1 MSIRPIDSAAR
12 DRVVTVT
19 RGWIERAA
27 ALYDRRFPMLPVQF
41 DLIGRTAG
49 MYRVD
54 RRGRVIRYNP
64 FLFAK
69 YLSDNLATTV
79 PHEVA
84 HYVVDM
90 LHGSRR
96 VRPHGPEWRAVME
109 DFGVDPRRKV
119 VFDLSGVPQRR
130 QRRFEYQCSCR
141 VHSLAAR
148 SHNRYKNN
156 CVAYLCR
163 RCGDMLRPAPQTGDH
178 P

>member
-69 YLSDNLATTV
+69 YFSDNLATTV

-84 HYVVDM
+84 HYVVDL
-90 LHGSRR
+90 LHGVRR
-96 VRPHGPEWRAVME
+96 VRPHGHEWQAVMD
-109 DFGVDPRRKV
+109 DFRVDPRRRAA
-119 VFDLSGVPQRR
+119 FELDGVPQRR
-130 QRRFEYQCSCR
+130 QRRFAYRCR
-141 VHSLAAR
+141 CRDHSLSTRA
-148 SHNRYKNN
+148 HNRLHK
-156 CVAYLCR
+156 ARIEYLCKL
-163 RCGDMLRPAPQTGDH
+163 CGEPLRPARQCGT
-178 P
+178 